1 MDVLSKTKPHAS
13 RAGLRAAKRHESV
26 AASLEQDIVLGRI
39 GPGVTLPSERGL
51 VERFKVGRTTVRE
64 ALLTLQRRGL
74 IEVRNGVPARVIT
87 PDTDMIVGDVGML
100 ARRYGRTPD
109 GIRHLQHARALVETG
124 LAREAA
130 LYASPEA
137 RQEIQRAF
145 DENAA
150 SVNDLERFAETDV
163 TFHFAIAKASQNPI
177 FLSLHEALRGWLAEQ
192 RLVSRRAERFPADVI
207 AEHRPIL
214 QAILN
219 RDGSGAAAA
228 MEAHLAAVVRAY
240 WLAMTPAFARGS
252 QPAEDRP

>member
-1 MDVLSKTKPHAS
+1 VGVLSEAKP
-13 RAGLRAAKRHESV
+13 RAPAAEPKAARRHESV
-26 AASLEQDIVLGRI
+26 AASIEQDIVLGRI
-39 GPGVTLPSERGL
+39 GPGAALPSERNL
-51 VERFKVGRTTVRE
+51 VEKFKVGRTTVRE

-74 IEVRNGVPARVIT
+74 IEVRNGAPARVIT
-87 PDTDMIVGDVGML
+87 PDTKMIVGDVGML
-100 ARRYGRTPD
+100 ARRYGGTPD
-109 GIRHLQHARALVETG
+109 GIKHLQHARALIETG

-137 RQEIQRAF
+137 RQEIQKAF

-150 SVNDLERFAETDV
+150 SVDDLERFAETDID
-163 TFHFAIAKASQNPI
+163 FHFAIAKASQNPI

-192 RLVSRRAERFPADVI
+192 RLVSRRAERHPVDVV

-214 QAILN
+214 LAILN

-240 WLAMTPAFARGS
+240 WLAMTPAFARGP
-252 QPAEDRP
+252 QTHEVKL